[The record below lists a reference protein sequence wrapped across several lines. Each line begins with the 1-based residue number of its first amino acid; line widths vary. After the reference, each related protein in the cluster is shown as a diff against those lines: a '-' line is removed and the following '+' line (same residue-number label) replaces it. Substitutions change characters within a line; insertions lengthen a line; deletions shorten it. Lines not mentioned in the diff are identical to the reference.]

1 MKPLKRSASFKGKK
15 TEDVQNQ
22 LREFY
27 KNSKEKL
34 LKMKEMKEKSE
45 YELKCEIERK
55 NKLTLDYSETTRDN
69 KIIDLMIKGLNEK
82 ILVAKKRKSNLENE
96 INQIKKDM
104 NINNTA
110 IQYMTQQ
117 TNFKI
122 QNVENEKQQIASF
135 TKKQIEYLKQ
145 EIQKEIKIN
154 SDLKK
159 NIENVE
165 RQMKDIEN
173 ELEEINSIEG
183 RKTNAL
189 LKETAEMTKFLSQ
202 L

>member
-1 MKPLKRSASFKGKK
+1 M
-15 TEDVQNQ
+15 
-22 LREFY
+22 
-27 KNSKEKL
+27 
-34 LKMKEMKEKSE
+34 
-45 YELKCEIERK
+45 
-55 NKLTLDYSETTRDN
+55 
-69 KIIDLMIKGLNEK
+69 NEK

-145 EIQKEIKIN
+145 EIQKESKIN

>member
-1 MKPLKRSASFKGKK
+1 
-15 TEDVQNQ
+15 
-22 LREFY
+22 
-27 KNSKEKL
+27 
-34 LKMKEMKEKSE
+34 
-45 YELKCEIERK
+45 
-55 NKLTLDYSETTRDN
+55 
-69 KIIDLMIKGLNEK
+69 
-82 ILVAKKRKSNLENE
+82 
-96 INQIKKDM
+96 M
-104 NINNTA
+104 NTNNTA

-145 EIQKEIKIN
+145 EIQKESKIS